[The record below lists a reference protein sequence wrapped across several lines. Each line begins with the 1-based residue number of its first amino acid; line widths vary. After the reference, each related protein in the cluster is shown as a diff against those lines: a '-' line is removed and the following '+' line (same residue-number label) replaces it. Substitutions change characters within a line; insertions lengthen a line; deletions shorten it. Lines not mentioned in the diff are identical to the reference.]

1 MVMGRRLL
9 ESFLKAKMVTVL
21 GGVLP
26 MGKALHLILIQK
38 EGALSSISQRQMAKM
53 AIQKQSLEVLSLVFR
68 MVFSSLAGST
78 MVRVGELL
86 KVLKI

>member
-1 MVMGRRLL
+1 
-9 ESFLKAKMVTVL
+9 
-21 GGVLP
+21 